1 MISDNAVPSLTLLS
15 TIYTIQ
21 QVVIVVTKHKLIQL
35 AGVSSDTYFT
45 DSSQL
50 ILQIFDSTVLRVQ
63 YILK

>member
-15 TIYTIQ
+15 TIYTIR